1 MSHHECNIEVGD
13 IIFVESNTIMS
24 RMIKAVTKF
33 KYSHV
38 AIVVDAEEG
47 TVLEVT
53 GFKKAQIIGIRELI
67 GANNTCLKR
76 VRKELN
82 AADKRVIQEVV
93 TGVVGKSYDYKAII
107 HIFFDYLFNLKHD
120 HKSDFQ
126 KIYCA
131 EIVDYIYEV
140 CNIDLV
146 PHKQNHTVTIEDLY
160 LSDELETKFSIT
172 LYHEVD

>member
-13 IIFVESNTIMS
+13 IIFVESKTFMS
-24 RMIKAVTKF
+24 RIIRSVTNF
-33 KYSHV
+33 RYSHV
-38 AIVVDAEEG
+38 AIVVDVEEG
-47 TVLEVT
+47 TVLEVA
-53 GFKKAQIIGIRELI
+53 GFKKAKLIGIRELI
-67 GANNTCLKR
+67 EDNQICLKR
-76 VRKELN
+76 VRKKLSEE
-82 AADKRVIQEVV
+82 DKRVIQEVV

-107 HIFFDYLFNLKHD
+107 HIFFDYLFNLTHD

-140 CNIDLV
+140 CDIDLV

-160 LSDELETKFSIT
+160 RSDELESQCI
-172 LYHEVD
+172 